1 MKEAGKKSKKHDHDA
16 SEAEEQ
22 QRRRSRLIAGV
33 LAAVGVYAAIS
44 FAWSLQD
51 QWLGQMQ
58 KDPSL
63 AVLKSDAAGYYKIAR
78 EGRPFYAAS
87 YREPLFPL
95 MMRLTL
101 DSRGQMPPRNKA
113 ANLANQ
119 LLVRRMS
126 SWLGLCLI
134 ALIGLLGWRL
144 GGPWCAVISSWMYAA
159 GTWANFLGISA
170 LRQTTMGT
178 LLVSLVLLLLSRPRS
193 RAGRWAR
200 RLALCLVCAALP
212 LVRISSLT
220 VVPLVVIGWATLKA
234 LRGRGIRPTWRPFAE
249 AAIYIAVAAI
259 AVAPYLIA
267 CKREHGQYF
276 SMMNRHARFWRNHEF
291 AGQPGF
297 PTRTAVIID
306 SYTGKPITSAQYVF
320 GLHTV
325 PEVIAR
331 YAHGY
336 WLSVTQYVPRIFAW
350 TDRGPDGAVR
360 VTHYHAVWLWLAG
373 LYWACRKWRTHG
385 LVAFAAFAS
394 LLPFAFIVPLNTVL
408 PQGQLGGVEPR
419 FTMAMAPFVAVL
431 AGVGAAE
438 LIRLIWRTVT
448 RKSRAKTQLGGQA
461 SGTRDVA

>member
-1 MKEAGKKSKKHDHDA
+1 MRTKQAGKKSKKRGH
-16 SEAEEQ
+16 SEPETGPQ
-22 QRRRSRLIAGV
+22 QRRRSRLIVGV

-63 AVLKSDAAGYYKIAR
+63 AVLKSDAAGYYQIAH

-87 YREPLFPL
+87 YREPLFPS
-95 MMRLTL
+95 MIRLTL
-101 DSRGQMPPRNKA
+101 GAWGQMPPPDEA
-113 ANLANQ
+113 GDLANQ
-119 LLVRRMS
+119 LLVRRLS
-126 SWLGLCLI
+126 SWLGLGLV
-134 ALIGLLGWRL
+134 ALIGVLGWRL
-144 GGPWCAVISSWMYAA
+144 AGPWCAVISSWMYAV

-193 RAGRWAR
+193 RGLRWAR
-200 RLALCLVCAALP
+200 MIALCLVCAALP
-212 LVRISSLT
+212 LACISSLT
-220 VVPLVVIGWATLKA
+220 VVPLVVIGWATLSA
-234 LRGRGIRPTWRPFAE
+234 VRSRGTRPAWRPFAE
-249 AAIYIAVAAI
+249 AAMYFAVAAI
-259 AVAPYLIA
+259 AVTPYLLA

-297 PTRTAVIID
+297 PTRAEVIKD

-320 GLHTV
+320 GLHTL
-325 PEVIAR
+325 PEVVTR
-331 YAHGY
+331 YAQGY
-336 WLSVTQYVPRIFAW
+336 WLSITQYVPRIFAW

-360 VTHYHAVWLWLAG
+360 VAHYHAVWLWLAG
-373 LYWACRKWRTHG
+373 LYWACRKWRTHA
-385 LVAFAAFAS
+385 LVAVAAFAS

-419 FTMAMAPFVAVL
+419 FTMTMAPVVAVL
-431 AGVGAAE
+431 AGVGGAE
-438 LIRLIWRTVT
+438 LIRLIWRVVPDKW
-448 RKSRAKTQLGGQA
+448 RKTA
-461 SGTRDVA
+461 